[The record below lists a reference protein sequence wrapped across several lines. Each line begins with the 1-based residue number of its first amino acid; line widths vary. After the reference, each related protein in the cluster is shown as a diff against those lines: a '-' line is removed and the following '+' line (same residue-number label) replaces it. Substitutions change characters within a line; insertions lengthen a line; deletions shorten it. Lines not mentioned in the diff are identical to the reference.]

1 MHEEE
6 LSHDLRIAEQIFH
19 AALSFTQNEK
29 FSRLVYDFA
38 FGVRFFTR
46 NTDGCLKVLCVM

>member
-46 NTDGCLKVLCVM
+46 NTDGCLKVL